1 MVIFIFI
8 FQIERNGITVNDQ
21 LSAHF
26 QNNIHLLSDK
36 RPLFAVKIVLDA
48 PL

>member
-1 MVIFIFI
+1 MVIFIFQ
-8 FQIERNGITVNDQ
+8 FERNVISVNDQ
-21 LSAHF
+21 ISAHF
-26 QNNIHLLSDK
+26 QNNIHLLSEK